1 MNQKTNPK
9 KKNRGAALI
18 TSFGVMAA
26 LAVASSSYINSAT
39 QTLRTSKRLTHDVI
53 TGHLCEAGTAA
64 MLRSIWQ
71 PFKIAQ
77 KFTDMDA
84 ALSGAS
90 ANDPKGSLVQTLPG
104 VGKVA
109 SGVIGY
115 STPDADGYQRM
126 VIIRS
131 VGWLDSNNNGAVDDG
146 EPRKTVDVSALYE
159 LARSQVFDYTYFV
172 NNYGWM
178 DGFQPSWLIVNG
190 DMRAN
195 GNFDFLNGYPTVNG
209 SIYAATNEKLT
220 PNAVGLINDAPVKWD
235 NATYKAQNANNPR
248 ARQVYDAA
256 NAGAK
261 GSADFEKWRDLLF
274 DADASLVNGRSTGAV
289 MADTTG
295 TKGWTKTSSA
305 QATTTNLLDSTA
317 TKEIILPDLS
327 DINFYTNLSQT
338 YNDEKATFQDGS
350 ANPNYG
356 TGAKIEV
363 WDQTLNS
370 GAGGYTRLDTN
381 GVVTGSAMVIGSD
394 AHPIKIHG
402 PVTVTQDC
410 VIKGTVQGQGTV
422 YTGRNVHIVGS
433 IKYSTGPDFRGSDLQ
448 GIENANEKK
457 DFLGLAARGSVIM
470 GNPKTF
476 GFPYPLTYMT
486 PPFTKARKDDSGNE
500 IPAYDATKTDATGF
514 KLYQSVFGDDALDA
528 VSSGV
533 NQIDA
538 VMYTNFVGGGNI
550 GSGGGGVEI
559 NGSIISKDEAMVV
572 WSLPIKMNYDNRSRE
587 RTLNKT
593 PLIDLQLPRSPVM
606 LRSTWLDRGFGY
618 AGASSESNEGNE
630 EQVSNLE

>member
-1 MNQKTNPK
+1 MAPK
-9 KKNRGAALI
+9 MMKRKKDRGAALI
-18 TSFGVMAA
+18 TSFGV
-26 LAVASSSYINSAT
+26 LATLAMASSSYINSAT
-39 QTLRTSKRLTHDVI
+39 QTLRTSKRLTHDVV

-64 MLRSIWQ
+64 LLRSLWQ
-71 PFKIAQ
+71 PFKVSQ
-77 KFTDMDA
+77 KFADMDA
-84 ALSGAS
+84 ALNGAS
-90 ANDPKGSLVQTLPG
+90 AGDPKGSLVQTLPN

-109 SGVIGY
+109 SGVISY
-115 STPDADGYQRM
+115 TTPDADAYQRL
-126 VIIRS
+126 VVVRS
-131 VGWLDSNNNGAVDDG
+131 VGWIDTNNNGTVDDG

-209 SIYAATNEKLT
+209 SIYASTNEKLT
-220 PNAVGLINDAPVKWD
+220 PKAVGLINDAPVKWD
-235 NATYKAQNANNPR
+235 NATYKAQNAANPR
-248 ARQVYDAA
+248 ARQVYDSAA
-256 NAGAK
+256 AGAK
-261 GSADFEKWRDLLF
+261 GSADFEKWRDFLF
-274 DADASLVNGRSTGAV
+274 DSDASLVNGRASGAI
-289 MADTTG
+289 MADATG
-295 TKGWTKTSSA
+295 TKGWAKTSSA
-305 QATTTNLLDSTA
+305 QTTTSTLLDSTA
-317 TKEIILPDLS
+317 TKEIVLPDLS
-327 DINFYTNLSQT
+327 DINYYTNLSQT
-338 YNDEKATFQDGS
+338 YTDQKQTYQDGT

-356 TGAKIEV
+356 AGSKIEV
-363 WDQTLNS
+363 WDSTLNS
-370 GAGGYTRLDTN
+370 GAGGYKRIDTS
-381 GVVTGSAMVIGSD
+381 GVVTGSAIVVGSD

-402 PVTVTQDC
+402 PVTFTQDC
-410 VIKGTVQGQGTV
+410 VIKGTVQGQGTI

-433 IKYSTGPDFRGSDLQ
+433 VKYASGPDFRGSDLQ
-448 GIENANEKK
+448 GVENANEKK

-476 GFPYPLTYMT
+476 GFPYPLQYMT
-486 PPFTKARKDDSGNE
+486 PPFTKSRYDDAGNL

-514 KLYQSVFGDDALDA
+514 KLYQSVFGDDALNA
-528 VSSGV
+528 ISSGV

-550 GSGGGGVEI
+550 GSAGGGVQI

-572 WSLPIKMNYDNRSRE
+572 WSLPITMNYDNRSRE
-587 RTLNKT
+587 RTISKT

-618 AGASSESNEGNE
+618 AGAGNNGDNN